1 MRTKRFIAG
10 AAMVAAAVT
19 IEAYMFAAPASAAST
34 CTSDGVAQLCAGA
47 NPVQDVTAVDW
58 GVTQLDGP
66 GSYSVY
72 YVDQNTGQP
81 STPQQVGP
89 MPYQVVVSGR
99 QYGALNHCFVVV
111 LTSPAGTSLAT
122 SPVCD

>member
-1 MRTKRFIAG
+1 MPTKRF
-10 AAMVAAAVT
+10 VAAAVV
-19 IEAYMFAAPASAAST
+19 AAVVAADAWQFAAPASATST
-34 CTSDGVAQLCAGA
+34 CTQDGVAQLCASA
-47 NPVQDVTAVDW
+47 TPVQDVMAIDW

-89 MPYQVVVSGR
+89 LPYQVVASGR

-122 SPVCD
+122 SPVC